1 MEIHFLNMID
11 ILCDCCSFI
20 VFSPLFFKGR
30 VAYLVELW

>member
-11 ILCDCCSFI
+11 ILCDSFI